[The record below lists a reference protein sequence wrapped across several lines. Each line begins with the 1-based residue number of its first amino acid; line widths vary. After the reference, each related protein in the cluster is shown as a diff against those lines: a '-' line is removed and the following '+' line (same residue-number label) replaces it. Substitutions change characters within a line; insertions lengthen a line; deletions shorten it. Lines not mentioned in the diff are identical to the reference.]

1 MQLHHI
7 SPTKPEE
14 EAHKIDTF
22 AKILVLL
29 DSLEETTDVGKP
41 SSVLFQGNTSES
53 GEDEALSGHEAAS
66 TPPKFT
72 SGQVIAAG
80 PIIKSV
86 LIFRWCLKFSGCR
99 NGLSVQAFL
108 QRVEELCEARGVT
121 KSEVWRS
128 AVDLFEGKVLI
139 WYRAVKN
146 SFVDWDS
153 FVDGIR
159 AEFEAF
165 DYDEKLL

>member
-1 MQLHHI
+1 M
-7 SPTKPEE
+7 
-14 EAHKIDTF
+14 
-22 AKILVLL
+22 
-29 DSLEETTDVGKP
+29 DSLEERTDVERP
-41 SSVLFQGNTSES
+41 SSVLFQGNISES
-53 GEDEALSGHEAAS
+53 EEDEALSGHEAAS
-66 TPPKFT
+66 TPLEFT
-72 SGQVIAAG
+72 SGQITAAG
-80 PIIKSV
+80 SIINSV
-86 LIFRWCLKFSGCR
+86 PVFRWSLKFSGDR
-99 NGLSVQAFL
+99 NDLSVQAFL